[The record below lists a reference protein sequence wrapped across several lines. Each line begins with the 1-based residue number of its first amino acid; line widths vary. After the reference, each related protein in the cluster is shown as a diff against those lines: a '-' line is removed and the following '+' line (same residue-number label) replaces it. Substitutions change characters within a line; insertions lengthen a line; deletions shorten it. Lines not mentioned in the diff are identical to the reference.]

1 MRRRNPEIPE
11 NILKR
16 FRGVHKLAE
25 QGSSEDERAAARNVE
40 AVIVARY
47 PGIEA
52 AAFAAPP
59 PTPPARAPSG
69 PLLRPRK
76 KPPVDPVYDPTAD
89 LDLFPWDTLL
99 PEWAELKSGIFVGV
113 RPGGAVDLYVNNTYK
128 TTSPSLR
135 GVVYRMVELARD
147 QPGQSAGVWK
157 GYNVF
162 VCTGSPPVLDT
173 VTLGDL
179 AYTVGLLSDLVS
191 VSPGDKPH
199 VPRSGSGP
207 LMEPDDFSFEDE

>member
-1 MRRRNPEIPE
+1 MRRRNPEIPD

-16 FRGVHKLAE
+16 FRGVQKLAE
-25 QGSSEDERAAARNVE
+25 QGSSEAERVTARNV
-40 AVIVARY
+40 AAGLIAKY

-52 AAFAAPP
+52 AAFAPP
-59 PTPPARAPSG
+59 PPQPTARASSG

-89 LDLFPWDTLL
+89 LDLFPWHTVL
-99 PEWAELKSGIFVGV
+99 PEWAELKNGIFVGV

-135 GVVYRMVELARD
+135 GVVYRMIELARD
-147 QPGQSAGVWK
+147 QPGKSAGVWK

-207 LMEPDDFSFEDE
+207 LMEPDDFSFADE